1 MEIKSAAS
9 QFNFNFNG
17 LKPDQPIYGYRA
29 INPQLKMLAK
39 GIISLT
45 CPNKWTADDDDPF
58 ENWLFQAKIHKRESI
73 QSKLIA
79 EGRKFFAQ
87 CWSLNENSHAMWRLY
102 ADEYRGF
109 RIQTTPKKLFEAVHR
124 VLEGTY
130 FYPRMGKVLYKTEAE
145 LQAEFERW
153 RELIAALNQDGIFE
167 SLLIKR
173 KAYASEEEVRLI
185 VNNFD
190 AVSQSKNGNIR
201 EVPQQFLEIQLQ
213 DIDWIDTITFGA
225 KVSDFDYQN
234 QRAKLVQCGVDEH
247 KIHHHKPSKPQY
259 TVNID

>member
-1 MEIKSAAS
+1 MEIKSAAN
-9 QFNFNFNG
+9 QFDFNKND

-29 INPQLKMLAK
+29 IDPQLGMLAK
-39 GIISLT
+39 GVISLT

-58 ENWLFQAKIHKRESI
+58 ENWLFQATIHKRESI
-73 QSKLIA
+73 QNKLIA
-79 EGRKFFAQ
+79 EGRKFFAH

-109 RIQTTPKKLFEAVHR
+109 KIQTTPQKLFEAVHR

-145 LQAEFERW
+145 LQAEFKRW

-167 SLLIKR
+167 FLLIKR

-190 AVSQSKNGNIR
+190 AVSQSTNGNIR
-201 EVPQQFLEIQLQ
+201 EAPHQFLEIQLQ
-213 DIDWIDTITFGA
+213 DIDWIDAITFGA
-225 KVSDFDYQN
+225 KVSDSDYQS

-247 KIHHHKPSKPQY
+247 KIHHEKPSKPQY

>member
-1 MEIKSAAS
+1 
-9 QFNFNFNG
+9 
-17 LKPDQPIYGYRA
+17 
-29 INPQLKMLAK
+29 MLAN

-109 RIQTTPKKLFEAVHR
+109 KIQTTPTKLSERVHR
-124 VLEGTY
+124 ALEGTY

-145 LQAEFERW
+145 VKAEFKRW
-153 RELIAALNQDGIFE
+153 RELIAELNQDGIFK

-173 KAYASEEEVRLI
+173 EAYASEEEVRLI
-185 VNNFD
+185 INNFD

-201 EVPQQFLEIQLQ
+201 EIPQQFIEIQLQ
-213 DIDWIDTITFGA
+213 DIDWIDAITFGA
-225 KVSDFDYQN
+225 KVSDPVYQSE
-234 QRAKLVQCGVDEH
+234 RAKLVQCGVDEH
-247 KIHHHKPSKPQY
+247 KIHHDKPSKPQY